1 MKATITPVRLEQRSL
16 DAAGDA
22 LARAFFDYPLFVF
35 AEPDGERRASL
46 LAWFMRAVAKRC
58 CLFEEAHTTE
68 GAPLGAALWVQPG
81 HVVPTPEQA
90 QAAGLHEMP
99 SRFGEAAMTRFMRCV
114 APLEELREKHVP
126 EPHWYLGILGVEP
139 AQQGR
144 GIGGALM
151 APVLARADAG
161 GPGDATRCYL
171 ATHKEK
177 NVRLYERHGFRVVV
191 DAVVPDGGP
200 RYWTMLREPAR
211 A

>member
-1 MKATITPVRLEQRSL
+1 MKATISPVRLEAASI

-22 LARAFFDYPLFVF
+22 LARAFFDYPLFVY
-35 AEPDGERRASL
+35 AEPDDVRRASL
-46 LAWFMRAVAKRC
+46 LAWFMRAIAKRC
-58 CLFEEAHTTE
+58 VLFEEAHTTE

-81 HVVPTPEQA
+81 HVAPTPEQA
-90 QAAGLHEMP
+90 QAAGLDEMP
-99 SRFGEAAMTRFMRCV
+99 SRFGEAAQARFRRCV
-114 APLEELREKHVP
+114 GPLEELRAKHVP

-139 AQQGR
+139 KEQGR

-151 APVLARADAG
+151 APVLARADA
-161 GPGDATRCYL
+161 DVIRCYL

-177 NVRLYERHGFRVVV
+177 NVLLYERHGFRVVV
-191 DAVVPDGGP
+191 DDVVPDGGP